1 MCGGK
6 AASSGE
12 VRSVRGAIFFWLLF
26 FWACKR
32 KVTYE
37 ILAWPVGEEHRPKL
51 VCAGFLNRH
60 CALPDKSHFSR
71 HT

>member
-26 FWACKR
+26 FWAFKR

-37 ILAWPVGEEHRPKL
+37 ILTCDW
-51 VCAGFLNRH
+51 CFQQSTS
-60 CALPDKSHFSR
+60 D
-71 HT
+71 

>member
-1 MCGGK
+1 MPYDAINQLYIALGLRVGVHEQRGANRGMCGGK

-26 FWACKR
+26 FWASKR

-37 ILAWPVGEEHRPKL
+37 ILA
-51 VCAGFLNRH
+51 C
-60 CALPDKSHFSR
+60 D
-71 HT
+71 